1 MVSALRKSAAF
12 HRSHRL
18 TDGMCNPDTHW
29 RRKKKTGCCVIKLSG
44 TCWLFFCLSTL
55 VWIYIFI
62 LAALATLFCKCTG
75 VRINKRVTGGCREYR
90 TIKNEMPFSRADTEL
105 WVKLHRIPVNILYAV
120 YLFQCESISP
130 SFHVSITQRLYQYRR
145 CVRTYSSRAHLCF
158 SAACWERVKS

>member
-1 MVSALRKSAAF
+1 MVCAIQT
-12 HRSHRL
+12 H
-18 TDGMCNPDTHW
+18 TDGG
-29 RRKKKTGCCVIKLSG
+29 KKKNGMLCNQIIRHMLIV
-44 TCWLFFCLSTL
+44 FCLSTL

-105 WVKLHRIPVNILYAV
+105 WVKLHRIPVNKLYAV